1 MNEWIKKFFDQIKT
15 LWTKW
20 GLVQKLI
27 LIGIVVAAIAGT
39 IALFS
44 ISASPSMVPV
54 IDVPIRDEETLD
66 RIITRINAE
75 GVRTSLSSTGVI
87 MVQDDRTARQMRTIL
102 IREDLI
108 PSGTSPWE
116 IFYRERWTITDFE
129 RNVNLQRANTQMVIE
144 HIKALDDIDDA
155 SVTLVVPPK
164 ELFASQQDP
173 TTASIILTPAPGS
186 DIIENRKKIEGIQK
200 LVLNAVPGLI
210 ADNITI
216 TDNNSNVLNDFEGMQ
231 AFDDLNLT
239 IRQQKFIS
247 EKETEYRRKILASLQ
262 NTFTA
267 ERVRDLDIKIDM
279 DMSKKQISTTQLLPT
294 ILKPRTPGLPY
305 DDSQYVE
312 SIPGSLQTT
321 STNWE
326 GTGFNP
332 EGPPGVEGQTT
343 PVMRDMSNLYGTVN
357 QETHFE
363 NNEISRQQIEEEKSP
378 MIDRVTVSV
387 NIDGQWVPKYDE
399 EGNPVVLPNQTI
411 EREYIPVPA
420 EILANTQLLIQ
431 DAIGYNQNR
440 GDSVSVQN
448 IPFDRTKEF
457 ADADAAYFRSK
468 QFELFGI
475 IALSSIAGL
484 LIIFIAVKLVMR
496 EMERRRRLR
505 EEELSRQHQMMRE
518 SALRQAEEEGVE
530 VSMSV
535 EERKRMELQEN
546 AINMAKEHPE
556 DVAQLIRTWL
566 LEE

>member
-1 MNEWIKKFFDQIKT
+1 MNEWFKRFFDQIKT

-20 GLVQKLI
+20 SIVQRLI
-27 LIGIVVAAIAGT
+27 LVGIVLAAVGGT
-39 IALFS
+39 IALFAV
-44 ISASPSMVPV
+44 SASPSMVPV
-54 IDVPIRDEETLD
+54 IDAPIRDEDVLD

-75 GVRTSLSSTGVI
+75 GVRTSVSSAGVV
-87 MVQDDRTARQMRTIL
+87 MVQDEKTARQMRAIL

-116 IFYRERWTITDFE
+116 IFDRERWTITDFE
-129 RNVNLQRANTQMVIE
+129 RNVNLQRAITQMIVD
-144 HIKALDDIDDA
+144 HLRALNDIDDA

-164 ELFASQQDP
+164 ELFASQQDE
-173 TTASIILTPAPGS
+173 TTASIIITPRPGS
-186 DIIENRKKIEGIQK
+186 DIAENRKKIEGIQK
-200 LVLNAVPGLI
+200 LVKNAVQGLK
-210 ADNITI
+210 DENITI
-216 TDNNSNVLNDFEGMQ
+216 SDNDSHILNDFEGMRD
-231 AFDDLNLT
+231 FDILT
-239 IRQQKFIS
+239 LTKRQQDFIR
-247 EKETEYRRKILASLQ
+247 EKEAEYSRKILSSLQ
-262 NTFTA
+262 KTFSVD
-267 ERVRDLDIKIDM
+267 RVRDLDIKIDM
-279 DMSKKQISTTQLLPT
+279 DMSKKLISTTELLPT

-305 DDSQYVE
+305 DDSMYVQ
-312 SIPGSLQTT
+312 SIPGALQTT

-363 NNEISRQQIEEEKSP
+363 NNEISRRQIEEEKSP

-387 NIDGQWVPKYDE
+387 NIDGQWIPKYGED
-399 EGNPVVLPNQTI
+399 GNPVVLPNKTI

-420 EILANTQLLIQ
+420 STLAATQLLIQ
-431 DAIGYNQNR
+431 DAIGYNESR

-448 IPFDRTKEF
+448 IPFDRTLEF
-457 ADADAAYFRSK
+457 AEADAAYFRAQ
-468 QFELFGI
+468 QFEMFGI
-475 IALSSIAGL
+475 IALSAIAVL
-484 LIIFIAVKLVMR
+484 LVIFIAVKLIMR

>member
-1 MNEWIKKFFDQIKT
+1 MNEWFKRFFDQIKT

-20 GLVQKLI
+20 SIVQRLI
-27 LIGIVVAAIAGT
+27 LVGIVLAAVGGT
-39 IALFS
+39 IALFAV
-44 ISASPSMVPV
+44 SASPSMVPV
-54 IDVPIRDEETLD
+54 IDAPIRDEDVLD

-75 GVRTSLSSTGVI
+75 GVRTSVSSAGVV
-87 MVQDDRTARQMRTIL
+87 MVQDEKTARQMRAIL

-116 IFYRERWTITDFE
+116 IFDRERWTITDFE
-129 RNVNLQRANTQMVIE
+129 RNVNLQRAITQMIVD
-144 HIKALDDIDDA
+144 HLRALNDIDDA

-164 ELFASQQDP
+164 ELFASQQDE
-173 TTASIILTPAPGS
+173 TTASIIITPRPGS
-186 DIIENRKKIEGIQK
+186 DIAENRKKIEGIQK
-200 LVLNAVPGLI
+200 LVKNAVQGLK
-210 ADNITI
+210 DENITI
-216 TDNNSNVLNDFEGMQ
+216 SDNDSHILNDFEGMRD
-231 AFDDLNLT
+231 FDILT
-239 IRQQKFIS
+239 LTKRQQDFIR
-247 EKETEYRRKILASLQ
+247 EKEAEYSRKILSSLQ
-262 NTFTA
+262 KTFSVD
-267 ERVRDLDIKIDM
+267 RVRDLDIKIDM
-279 DMSKKQISTTQLLPT
+279 DMSKKLISTTELLPT

-305 DDSQYVE
+305 DDSMYVQ
-312 SIPGSLQTT
+312 SIPGALQTT

-363 NNEISRQQIEEEKSP
+363 NNEISRRQIEEEKSP

-387 NIDGQWVPKYDE
+387 NIDGQWIPKYGED
-399 EGNPVVLPNQTI
+399 GNPVVLPNKTI

-420 EILANTQLLIQ
+420 STLAATQLLIQ
-431 DAIGYNQNR
+431 DAIGYNESR

-448 IPFDRTKEF
+448 IPFDRTLEF
-457 ADADAAYFRSK
+457 AEADAAYFRAQ
-468 QFELFGI
+468 QFEMFGI
-475 IALSSIAGL
+475 IALSAIAVL
-484 LIIFIAVKLVMR
+484 LVIFIAVKLIMR

-546 AINMAKEHPE
+546 AVNMAKEHPE